1 MSPDSASPSA
11 AGSSSNGER
20 SSASRKRRLG
30 QITGGGFVGFGIVI
44 LIASLFL
51 DRFGYKPFLMLAGVL
66 HVVSVI
72 VTVAATFVYSGAIA
86 TDPDAARAGAYF
98 CLFWGIFIF
107 AIANGICEAV
117 VNPLVATL
125 YRKQK
130 THYLNILHAGW
141 PGGMIAGALLGVV
154 MIGRVHWEIVLALYL
169 VPALIYIL
177 MIVKEKF
184 PQSEATAAGVK
195 FGDMV
200 KEFAAPMLLFLLV
213 LHVCIGYVELGTDS
227 WIVNIMDTV
236 LGGKG
241 LFILLYTSILMF
253 VLRFFAGPIV
263 QRINPLGLLFSSAVL
278 ATIGL
283 YALGSFAAAAAVMVA
298 ATIYGVGKTF
308 FWPTMLGVVSERFP
322 KGGALT
328 LGAVGG
334 VGMLSAGLL
343 GGPGIGYMQDRYA
356 SQDLQEQRAR
366 RLRGVQGRGHEPVPV
381 LPRRAGVGRFQGR
394 PRHGEGQGLQHHPA
408 PGRAG
413 RAGRVVLRRPER
425 SQGHRARPGV
435 HGARGS
441 SSCSSTSG
449 APAATSRSSC
459 RRRTRPETERSR
471 AAAPQ
476 RPPGAYCDGA
486 WYSSIS

>member
-1 MSPDSASPSA
+1 MNNTKLLIASFLTIFV
-11 AGSSSNGER
+11 AGLGFAVRGGLLLEWGSEFGFTQTE
-20 SSASRKRRLG
+20 LG

-51 DRFGYKPFLMLAGVL
+51 DRFGYKPFLMLAGAL

-72 VTVAATFVYSGAIA
+72 VTVAATFVYSGAID
-86 TDPDAARAGAYF
+86 TNPDVARAGAYL

-125 YRKQK
+125 YREEK

-184 PQSEATAAGVK
+184 PVSEATAAGVK

-263 QRINPLGLLFSSAVL
+263 HRINPLGLLFSSAVL
-278 ATIGL
+278 AVIGL

-343 GGPGIGYMQDRYA
+343 GGPGIGYLQDSYA
-356 SQDLQEQRAR
+356 SQDLRESAPAVYEEYKAEGSNRFLFFPA
-366 RLRGVQGRGHEPVPV
+366 VQGLDGSKSGPVMEKAKDFSITLPPDEQAVRDASFFGGQSALKITAIVPAFMALGFLFLLLHFRRTGGYKQIV
-381 LPRRAGVGRFQGR
+381 LP
-394 PRHGEGQGLQHHPA
+394 
-408 PGRAG
+408 
-413 RAGRVVLRRPER
+413 
-425 SQGHRARPGV
+425 
-435 HGARGS
+435 S
-441 SSCSSTSG
+441 SD
-449 APAATSRSSC
+449 
-459 RRRTRPETERSR
+459 
-471 AAAPQ
+471 
-476 RPPGAYCDGA
+476 DG
-486 WYSSIS
+486 

>member
-1 MSPDSASPSA
+1 MNNTKLLIASFLTIFV
-11 AGSSSNGER
+11 AGLGFAVRGGLLLEWG
-20 SSASRKRRLG
+20 KEFGFTQTELG

-51 DRFGYKPFLMLAGVL
+51 DRFGYKPFLLLAGVL
-66 HVVSVI
+66 HVVSVVI
-72 VTVAATFVYSGAIA
+72 TVAATFVYNGAIA

-169 VPALIYIL
+169 VPTVVYIL
-177 MIVKEKF
+177 MIAKEAF
-184 PQSEATAAGVK
+184 PQSEAAAAGVSFK
-195 FGDMV
+195 EMV
-200 KEFAAPMLLFLLV
+200 KEFAAPMLLFLLA

-263 QRINPLGLLFSSAVL
+263 HRINPLGLLFSSAVL
-278 ATIGL
+278 AVIGL
-283 YALGSFAAAAAVMVA
+283 YALGSFAAAFAVMVA

-343 GGPGIGYMQDRYA
+343 GGPGIGYLQDRHA
-356 SQDLQEQRAR
+356 SHNLQEQAPAVYEEYKAEGTNRF
-366 RLRGVQGRGHEPVPV
+366 LFFKGVQGLDGSKAGPVMEKAKDFSVALTPDEQAV
-381 LPRRAGVGRFQGR
+381 RDASFYGGQTALKMTALVPAFMALGFLFLLLHFRRAGGYRQI
-394 PRHGEGQGLQHHPA
+394 
-408 PGRAG
+408 
-413 RAGRVVLRRPER
+413 VL
-425 SQGHRARPGV
+425 
-435 HGARGS
+435 
-441 SSCSSTSG
+441 TS
-449 APAATSRSSC
+449 AS
-459 RRRTRPETERSR
+459 ET
-471 AAAPQ
+471 
-476 RPPGAYCDGA
+476 
-486 WYSSIS
+486 

>member
-1 MSPDSASPSA
+1 
-11 AGSSSNGER
+11 
-20 SSASRKRRLG
+20 
-30 QITGGGFVGFGIVI
+30 
-44 LIASLFL
+44 
-51 DRFGYKPFLMLAGVL
+51 
-66 HVVSVI
+66 
-72 VTVAATFVYSGAIA
+72 
-86 TDPDAARAGAYF
+86 
-98 CLFWGIFIF
+98 
-107 AIANGICEAV
+107 
-117 VNPLVATL
+117 
-125 YRKQK
+125 
-130 THYLNILHAGW
+130 
-141 PGGMIAGALLGVV
+141 MIAGALLAVV

-184 PQSEATAAGVK
+184 PVSEATAAGVK

-278 ATIGL
+278 AMIGL
-283 YALGSFAAAAAVMVA
+283 YALGSFAAAAAVLVA

-343 GGPGIGYMQDRYA
+343 GGPGIGYLQDSYA
-356 SQDLQEQRAR
+356 SQDLRESAPAVYEEYKAEGANRFLFFPA
-366 RLRGVQGRGHEPVPV
+366 VQGLDGSKSGPVMEKAKDFSITLPPDEQAVRDASFYGGQSALKATAIVPAFMALGFLFLLLHFRRTGGYKQIV
-381 LPRRAGVGRFQGR
+381 LP
-394 PRHGEGQGLQHHPA
+394 
-408 PGRAG
+408 
-413 RAGRVVLRRPER
+413 
-425 SQGHRARPGV
+425 
-435 HGARGS
+435 S
-441 SSCSSTSG
+441 SD
-449 APAATSRSSC
+449 
-459 RRRTRPETERSR
+459 
-471 AAAPQ
+471 
-476 RPPGAYCDGA
+476 DG
-486 WYSSIS
+486 